1 MATGLCQVVVAR
13 KPRVSAYPGFTGQPT
28 ECWLFCY
35 YLEACIWRTDCH
47 VTTRSKLLRMVA
59 IVSLI
64 TTVIQLY
71 IWALLISIILTWLV
85 QFNVINTSNRFVYA
99 VGDFLYKI
107 TEPLLGRVR
116 AIIPAIGGID
126 LSPIVIILLLAF
138 IKQLIPELLLG

>member
-1 MATGLCQVVVAR
+1 
-13 KPRVSAYPGFTGQPT
+13 
-28 ECWLFCY
+28 
-35 YLEACIWRTDCH
+35 
-47 VTTRSKLLRMVA
+47 MVA

>member
-1 MATGLCQVVVAR
+1 
-13 KPRVSAYPGFTGQPT
+13 
-28 ECWLFCY
+28 
-35 YLEACIWRTDCH
+35 
-47 VTTRSKLLRMVA
+47 MVA
-59 IVSLI
+59 LVNLI

-85 QFNVINTSNRFVYA
+85 QFNVINTSNRFVYT

-126 LSPIVIILLLAF
+126 LSPILVILLLAF
-138 IKQLIPELLLG
+138 VKQLIPELLLG